1 MTEWH
6 CPRCRR
12 VFRIPEVE
20 SSTDAAWSKI
30 CPDCQKTVEDS
41 QDLVAEYTSE
51 WGTLD
56 DAAETSPHR
65 EKTIDDSGGLLA
77 GLATEWGTLDDA
89 AETSPHR
96 EKTIDDS
103 GGLLAGLATEW
114 DRLDDVGIDHA
125 GSQSRKE
132 VSEDEPVP
140 NPLVPGDS

>member
-77 GLATEWGTLDDA
+77 GLATEW
-89 AETSPHR
+89 
-96 EKTIDDS
+96 
-103 GGLLAGLATEW
+103 